1 MYDTGVPYKCMTQR
15 SAHERVTMNFAPTTL
30 SVSPIGPF
38 SNGRVADLIIFTL
51 RFIAAGGT
59 TIGMYFAGQNGG
71 F

>member
-1 MYDTGVPYKCMTQR
+1 MTQS
-15 SAHERVTMNFAPTTL
+15 SAHERVTMNFAPT
-30 SVSPIGPF
+30 PIGPF
-38 SNGRVADLIIFTL
+38 SNGRVADIIIFTL

>member
-1 MYDTGVPYKCMTQR
+1 MYDTMVGYKCMTQS
-15 SAHERVTMNFAPTTL
+15 SAHERVTMNFAPT
-30 SVSPIGPF
+30 PIGPF
-38 SNGRVADLIIFTL
+38 SNGRVADIIIFTL